1 MVLLNSVHYICIV
14 NIINMGIT
22 DRKEREKLEMK
33 RLIIEAAMQ
42 MFLEE
47 GYEKTSIRNIAD
59 KIEYSPGTIYLYYKD
74 KDELL
79 YEVQREAFGRLYEA
93 FVQNAPSKS
102 PWKRLEQ
109 IAHTYVSFGMEH
121 PDLYDLMFIIRAPMN
136 TVNEKE
142 GWVNGDACFN
152 YLTDCISQCV
162 DKKLLRYTD
171 KRLAALSIWS
181 LTHGLVSL
189 NVRCR
194 FKVMDMEPEQINKA
208 MEMALNEHLKLI
220 KA

>member
-1 MVLLNSVHYICIV
+1 
-14 NIINMGIT
+14 MGIT

-33 RLIIEAAMQ
+33 RLIIEAAMKA
-42 MFLEE
+42 FLEE

-79 YEVQREAFGRLYEA
+79 YEVQREAFGKLYEA
-93 FVQNAPSKS
+93 FVLHAPSKS

-109 IAHTYVSFGMEH
+109 LSHAYMNFSREH

-136 TVNEKE
+136 KVEEKA
-142 GWVNGDACFN
+142 GWENGDACFN
-152 YLTDCISQCV
+152 YLMACVSDCI

-171 KRLAALSIWS
+171 NRVAALSIWS
-181 LTHGLVSL
+181 FIHGLVSL
-189 NVRCR
+189 NIRCR
-194 FKVMDMEPEQINKA
+194 FKVMDLEPEQITRS
-208 MEMALNEHLKLI
+208 MEIALNEYLRLI

>member
-1 MVLLNSVHYICIV
+1 
-14 NIINMGIT
+14 MGIT
-22 DRKEREKLEMK
+22 DRKERDKLEMK
-33 RLIIEAAMQ
+33 RMIIEASMQ

-79 YEVQREAFGRLYEA
+79 YEVQREAFGKLYEA
-93 FVQNAPSKS
+93 FVKNAPSKS
-102 PWKRLEQ
+102 PFKKLEQ
-109 IAHTYVSFGMEH
+109 LTHAYVNFGRAH

-136 TVNEKE
+136 KVEEKG
-142 GWVNGDACFN
+142 GWENGDACFN
-152 YLTDCISQCV
+152 FLMECISDCV

-171 KRLAALSIWS
+171 KRMAALSVWS
-181 LTHGLVSL
+181 FVHGLVSL

-194 FKVMDMEPEQINKA
+194 FKVMDMEPDQITKA
-208 MEMALNEHLKLI
+208 MEMALHEYLRLI